1 MKIPCKECICYA
13 ICKASKTIV
22 PLVAKCELLAE
33 YIRCLDDVY
42 KIIAFLQP
50 GYYIHG
56 SSSLDCKDQTFMREN
71 AQKILAAATG
81 KKIKEML

>member
-1 MKIPCKECICYA
+1 MNKIPCKECICYA

-22 PLVAKCELLAE
+22 PLVVKCELLAE
-33 YIRCLDDVY
+33 YIQCLDDVY
-42 KIIAFLQP
+42 KIITFLQP

-56 SSSLDCKDQTFMREN
+56 STARDQTFMREN

-81 KKIKEML
+81 KKLKEML